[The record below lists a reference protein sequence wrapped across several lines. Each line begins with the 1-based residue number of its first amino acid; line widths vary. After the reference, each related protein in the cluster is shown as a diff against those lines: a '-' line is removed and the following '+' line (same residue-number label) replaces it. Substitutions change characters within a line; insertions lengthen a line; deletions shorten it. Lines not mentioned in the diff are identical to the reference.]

1 VGESSGENIEK
12 LSIMALFRI
21 EDLKEKKEVHGSV
34 SKSLVTNTRFAIGK
48 VGVKVDKVI
57 GIVSPGESLH
67 YASMGDWSTHDLLF
81 HFLSQSGPAE
91 VYFTT
96 WAISEFAI
104 RQLYAFVGSGLIT
117 RLSGIFDYRNGIHK
131 PAELQFLKQIT
142 TDIKAAKCH
151 AKVTVIQNETMGI
164 SIVSSANY
172 TRNPRIEAGV
182 ICNSRE
188 IAEFH
193 KSWILAE
200 LNNTSDFERTQ

>member
-1 VGESSGENIEK
+1 MS
-12 LSIMALFRI
+12 LFRI
-21 EDLKEKKEVHGSV
+21 DELKEKKEIHGSV
-34 SKSLVTNTRFAIGK
+34 SKSVVTGTRFAIGK

-151 AKVTVIQNETMGI
+151 AKMI
-164 SIVSSANY
+164 SIVNDAWGIAVIGSANF
-172 TRNPRIEAGV
+172 TRNPRLESGTIFTWRQV
-182 ICNSRE
+182 
-188 IAEFH
+188 AEDARDL
-193 KSWILAE
+193 IIRV
-200 LNNTSDFERTQ
+200 LNDQNNW